1 MLLII
6 STEVSAQGELHERL
20 MRLNMQSAQ
29 DACDAGLEALAPKCR
44 AICNQMAPSLAYA
57 CSTCEGKVVC
67 TRDNHLPIL
76 GAITKRR
83 VRARRAMRTVLRA
96 KARKEAVAKAA
107 HAA

>member
-1 MLLII
+1 MPVLPKPKPKL
-6 STEVSAQGELHERL
+6 
-20 MRLNMQSAQ
+20 AQ
-29 DACDAGLEALAPKCR
+29 DACDAGLEALPPKCR
-44 AICNQMAPSLAYA
+44 AVCNQMAPSLAYA

-76 GAITKRR
+76 GAVTKRR

-96 KARKEAVAKAA
+96 KARKEAAAKAA

>member
-1 MLLII
+1 MIH
-6 STEVSAQGELHERL
+6 SQQSVQSRTGERL
-20 MRLNMQSAQ
+20 TRRTGPAQ
-29 DACDAGLEALAPKCR
+29 DACDAGLEALPPKCR

-83 VRARRAMRTVLRA
+83 VRARRAMRAVVRA
-96 KARKEAVAKAA
+96 KQRKEAVAKAA